1 MAAGQLVEK
10 LLVER
15 VAFFTTAC
23 WHEDVAANEF
33 VHNFAV
39 GGHAGK
45 SDVNVAFKLNG
56 HLGESH
62 TQKDMT
68 VLLYYNLNWCL
79 VSLFSR
85 STRASRA

>member
-1 MAAGQLVEK
+1 MAAGQLVEE

-23 WHEDVAANEF
+23 WHEDVATDEF

-45 SDVNVAFKLNG
+45 SNVNVAFKLNG
-56 HLGESH
+56 HLEESR
-62 TQKDMT
+62 TKKYD
-68 VLLYYNLNWCL
+68 YDDDIEI
-79 VSLFSR
+79 
-85 STRASRA
+85 